1 MKSVFFT
8 IVFVLGAYLGFAQD
22 AADLINKA
30 NEALTAK
37 EYAKAFELYDQAMK
51 NLGDVQVDA
60 AINFNIGF
68 AALQADKFE
77 AALPY
82 FDKAIAANA
91 NVAKAYEYKGNAYV
105 KMDKFAEAIDAYKK
119 AVDAGA
125 EDKGSLYYNGGIAA
139 YKAQKFDQAVDL
151 FGQAAAANYN
161 ADNAYYYKAVSLK
174 KLDKDDAYKQTLV
187 EAAAKFPKE
196 KKITSALA
204 NVYVLEGNDLYKKGV
219 SIINAA
225 NEKVKAGSL
234 KTDDA
239 AYTAEI
245 EKSKVEFKAALEI
258 LQKAKALD
266 ATNAN
271 AAKLIEACNSVL

>member
-1 MKSVFFT
+1 MKS
-8 IVFVLGAYLGFAQD
+8 IVFIVVFVFGAFLGFTQD
-22 AADLINKA
+22 AADMINKA

-37 EYAKAFELYDQAMK
+37 EYAKAFELYDNAMK

-68 AALQADKFE
+68 AAFQADKFE
-77 AALPY
+77 SALPY
-82 FDKAIAANA
+82 FDKAIAAKA
-91 NVAKAYEYKGNAYV
+91 NVANAYEYKGNAYV
-105 KMDKFAEAIDAYKK
+105 KLEKFPEAIDAYKK
-119 AVDAGA
+119 AIEAGA
-125 EDKGSLYYNGGIAA
+125 EDKGSLYFNAGIAA
-139 YKAQKFDQAVDL
+139 YKGQKFDQAVEL

-174 KLDKDDAYKQTLV
+174 KLDKDNEYKQTLV
-187 EAAAKFPKE
+187 EGAAKFPQYDKL
-196 KKITSALA
+196 TSALA
-204 NVYVLEGNDLYKKGV
+204 NVYVSEGNELYKKGV

-225 NEKVKAGSL
+225 NEKVKAGTL

-239 AYTAEI
+239 AYTAEV
-245 EKSKVEFKAALEI
+245 EKSKTEFKAALEV

-271 AAKLIEACNSVL
+271 ASKLIEACNSVL

>member
-1 MKSVFFT
+1 MKSIVFT
-8 IVFVLGAYLGFAQD
+8 VVFVLGAYLGFAQD
-22 AADLINKA
+22 AADQINKA

-51 NLGDVQVDA
+51 NLGDVQVDS

-68 AALQADKFE
+68 AAFQADKFE
-77 AALPY
+77 NSLPY

-91 NVAKAYEYKGNAYV
+91 NTAKAYEFKGNAYV
-105 KMDKFAEAIDAYKK
+105 KLDKYAEAIDAYKK
-119 AVDAGA
+119 AIEAGA
-125 EDKGSLYYNGGIAA
+125 EDKGSLYYNSGIAA
-139 YKAQKFDQAVDL
+139 YKGQQLDQAVEL
-151 FGQAAAANYN
+151 FGQAAEANYN
-161 ADNAYYYKAVSLK
+161 ADNAYYYKAICLK

-187 EAAAKFPKE
+187 EGAAKFPQYDKL
-196 KKITSALA
+196 TSALV
-204 NVYVLEGNDLYKKGV
+204 NVYVSEGNDLYKKGV

-225 NEKVKAGSL
+225 NEKVKAGTL

-245 EKSKVEFKAALEI
+245 EKSKVEFKAALDV

-271 AAKLIEACNSVL
+271 ASKLIEACKAVL